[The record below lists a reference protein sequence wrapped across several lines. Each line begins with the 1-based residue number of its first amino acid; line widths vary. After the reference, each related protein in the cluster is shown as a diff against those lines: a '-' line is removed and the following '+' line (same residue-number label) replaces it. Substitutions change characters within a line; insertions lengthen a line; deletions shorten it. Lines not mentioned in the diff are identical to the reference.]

1 MTVGGVK
8 WTQQKLN
15 LILILILVVHMM
27 LTSSLGHMCS
37 LTIFQQV
44 WTVLCMNSNREAGI
58 QDTQE
63 WSPPLS
69 AILLEL
75 TSIWTWCYQ
84 VRSLESTIHGL
95 EHTIAVGQGAGMEEL
110 TEAYMRSEV
119 TKLQQEMD
127 QLVHGTPAQVVSS
140 YIILFHVIS
149 FPITSRDDLFP
160 ASDFWE
166 LGECRKIESVE
177 SALVDFHADSA
188 LIQNMYVL
196 FSCRSWFLK
205 SSLWTY
211 KN

>member
-1 MTVGGVK
+1 
-8 WTQQKLN
+8 
-15 LILILILVVHMM
+15 
-27 LTSSLGHMCS
+27 
-37 LTIFQQV
+37 
-44 WTVLCMNSNREAGI
+44 
-58 QDTQE
+58 
-63 WSPPLS
+63 
-69 AILLEL
+69 
-75 TSIWTWCYQ
+75 
-84 VRSLESTIHGL
+84 
-95 EHTIAVGQGAGMEEL
+95 
-110 TEAYMRSEV
+110 
-119 TKLQQEMD
+119 
-127 QLVHGTPAQVVSS
+127 
-140 YIILFHVIS
+140 VIS